1 MTLKAF
7 YWKYSLW
14 AAILNTASIVIFLF
28 FRHYTNTWILYV
40 GNLLFSA
47 VVLIGVFRGYH
58 RIHDTASVRSSFMM
72 GFKITI
78 YGVLIAIVLCGLVL
92 IINSMFTGLNYQAG
106 NPPQSGRM
114 DVLFTILSNT
124 IAVNGVLGALAA
136 LIGSTVVKK
145 NQKTEQGK
153 TLY

>member
-14 AAILNTASIVIFLF
+14 AAILNTVCIIVYLF
-28 FRHYTNTWILYV
+28 FRHYSNTWLLYI

-78 YGVLIAIVLCGLVL
+78 YGILIAIVLCGLVL

-106 NPPQSGRM
+106 NPAQTGRA

-124 IAVNGVLGALAA
+124 TAVNGVLGALAA
-136 LIGSTVVKK
+136 LIGATVVKK
-145 NQKTEQGK
+145 NQKSAQGK